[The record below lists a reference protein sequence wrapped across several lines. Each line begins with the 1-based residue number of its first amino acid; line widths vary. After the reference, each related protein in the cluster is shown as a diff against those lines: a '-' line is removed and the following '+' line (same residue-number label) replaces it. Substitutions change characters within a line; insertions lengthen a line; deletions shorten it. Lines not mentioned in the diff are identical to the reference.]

1 MTIQEQ
7 QEKKKPLSNEIKLT
21 AEDFS
26 FDISGNLIVNIDKV
40 VQAMDYQ
47 AVNVKREP
55 LKGGVSP
62 I

>member
-1 MTIQEQ
+1 MVTQEQ
-7 QEKKKPLSNEIKLT
+7 QEKRKPPSSETKLT

-26 FDISGNLIVNIDKV
+26 FDTSGNLIINIEKV
-40 VQAMDYQ
+40 VQVMDYQ